1 MQRNL
6 YKKKKTVLMKKT
18 IIYLA
23 ILGIIILFASGCN
36 SVPPGVPPQGNIVN
50 TQFTKIKTS
59 KDALNHMITSLIA
72 FTIAEIPGSEINF
85 SGNNKDSIIKALYV
99 LKETGQ
105 TTNITPTVKKSN
117 YLLYS
122 YIEKNTWH
130 WKLFHHKKIIWEE
143 KIIVGQ

>member
-1 MQRNL
+1 
-6 YKKKKTVLMKKT
+6 MKKS

-85 SGNNKDSIIKALYV
+85 SG
-99 LKETGQ
+99 
-105 TTNITPTVKKSN
+105 KS
-117 YLLYS
+117 
-122 YIEKNTWH
+122 
-130 WKLFHHKKIIWEE
+130 
-143 KIIVGQ
+143 